1 MGSWVP
7 ATRPPRRRLRRPS
20 SLPCSTT
27 TSPPRPTV
35 PSPLSPQC
43 QPPSKAAT
51 MAMSGVKLT
60 EECQKTYQSIQKDK
74 SHRYAIFK
82 IADGQICLDK
92 TAPRESTWEQFQDD
106 IQVKDGENDDCRY
119 AVYDYDYV
127 QQAEGTEASYR
138 SKLFLMSWC
147 PDTAKI
153 KKKMIYSSS
162 FDTLKKAFVG
172 VHKVIQSN
180 DVDGLEKD
188 YIEGILKSTDRK

>member
-1 MGSWVP
+1 
-7 ATRPPRRRLRRPS
+7 
-20 SLPCSTT
+20 
-27 TSPPRPTV
+27 
-35 PSPLSPQC
+35 
-43 QPPSKAAT
+43 
-51 MAMSGVKLT
+51 LT

-74 SHRYAIFK
+74 SFRYAIFK
-82 IADGQICLDK
+82 IADGQINLDK
-92 TAPRESTWEQFQDD
+92 TAPRDSNWEQFQDD

-180 DVDGLEKD
+180 DVDGLEKE

>member
-1 MGSWVP
+1 
-7 ATRPPRRRLRRPS
+7 
-20 SLPCSTT
+20 
-27 TSPPRPTV
+27 
-35 PSPLSPQC
+35 
-43 QPPSKAAT
+43 
-51 MAMSGVKLT
+51 MSGVKLT
-60 EECQKTYQSIQKDK
+60 EECQKTYQTIQKDK

-92 TAPRESTWEQFQDD
+92 IGDRDNNWDKFLDD
-106 IQVKDGENDDCRY
+106 IQVKDGDNDDCRY

-138 SKLFLMSWC
+138 SKLFLLSWC
-147 PDTAKI
+147 PDSAKI

-180 DVDGLEKD
+180 GVDELEQG
-188 YIEGILKSTDRK
+188 YIEGILKATDRK

>member
-1 MGSWVP
+1 MGVGSLLLVLLVVFRVLCSVSRVP
-7 ATRPPRRRLRRPS
+7 THLPRNQ
-20 SLPCSTT
+20 CQ
-27 TSPPRPTV
+27 RPTH
-35 PSPLSPQC
+35 PT
-43 QPPSKAAT
+43 AAT

-92 TAPRESTWEQFQDD
+92 VAPRENTWEQFQDD

>member
-1 MGSWVP
+1 VKKTKS
-7 ATRPPRRRLRRPS
+7 PS
-20 SLPCSTT
+20 SSTAAVTPLRT
-27 TSPPRPTV
+27 T
-35 PSPLSPQC
+35 
-43 QPPSKAAT
+43 K

-60 EECQKTYQSIQKDK
+60 NECQNVYQAIQKDK
-74 SHRYAIFK
+74 KFRYAIFK
-82 IADGQICLDK
+82 IDDSGIVLDK
-92 TAPRESTWEQFQDD
+92 TGERNNTYDQFLDD
-106 IQVKDGENDDCRY
+106 LQVKDGDNDDCRY

-147 PDTAKI
+147 PDSAKI

-180 DVDGLEKD
+180 GADELEQAHV
-188 YIEGILKSTDRK
+188 ESILKATDRK

>member
-1 MGSWVP
+1 
-7 ATRPPRRRLRRPS
+7 
-20 SLPCSTT
+20 
-27 TSPPRPTV
+27 
-35 PSPLSPQC
+35 
-43 QPPSKAAT
+43 

-60 EECQKTYQSIQKDK
+60 NECQNVYQAIQKDK
-74 SHRYAIFK
+74 KFRYAIFK
-82 IADGQICLDK
+82 IDDSGIVLDK
-92 TAPRESTWEQFQDD
+92 TGERNNTYDQFLDD
-106 IQVKDGENDDCRY
+106 LQVKDGDNDDCRY

-147 PDTAKI
+147 PDSAKI

-180 DVDGLEKD
+180 GADELEQAHV
-188 YIEGILKSTDRK
+188 ESILKATDRK

>member
-1 MGSWVP
+1 
-7 ATRPPRRRLRRPS
+7 
-20 SLPCSTT
+20 
-27 TSPPRPTV
+27 
-35 PSPLSPQC
+35 
-43 QPPSKAAT
+43 

-60 EECQKTYQSIQKDK
+60 EECQKTYQAIQKDK
-74 SHRYAIFK
+74 TYRYAIFK
-82 IADGQICLDK
+82 IADGQINLDK
-92 TAPRESTWEQFQDD
+92 VGERSNTWDQFMDD
-106 IQVKDGENDDCRY
+106 IQVKDGDNDDCRY

-180 DVDGLEKD
+180 DVDGLEQS